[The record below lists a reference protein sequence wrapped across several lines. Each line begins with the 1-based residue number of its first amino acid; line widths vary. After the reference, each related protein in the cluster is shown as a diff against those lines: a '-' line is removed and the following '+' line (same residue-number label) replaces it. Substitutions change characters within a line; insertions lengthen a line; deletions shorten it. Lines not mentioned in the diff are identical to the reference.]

1 MERVGT
7 PDLWASP
14 IAGGHAE
21 LHHAARSGRGCQD
34 SERRSPP
41 STTTQR
47 LRSVFVGTP
56 AFLGRID
63 GETQCAFWSE
73 EPVDHDFD
81 PELLI
86 EIDLKLTPSAA
97 AAKEI
102 SWEQVQ
108 VDDCFTGPNGVVAGR
123 HSDRPGPN
131 CGSPPRS
138 IWSDASGRL
147 CLPVGARPARRPG

>member
-1 MERVGT
+1 MPPVREGVVKT
-7 PDLWASP
+7 VN
-14 IAGGHAE
+14 AGATIHDD
-21 LHHAARSGRGCQD
+21 AA
-34 SERRSPP
+34 
-41 STTTQR
+41 

-108 VDDCFTGPNGVVAGR
+108 VDDCFTGPNGVV
-123 HSDRPGPN
+123 
-131 CGSPPRS
+131 
-138 IWSDASGRL
+138 SGRVM
-147 CLPVGARPARRPG
+147 PTV